1 PTPSHATGARRR
13 DQGPRAAPPRSAPR
27 SLPRVHGGGLAS
39 RAGLEPRARAP
50 ERDQIVVAEPPDGA
64 RRVGRS
70 LAGNSLLLA
79 SVGEAPGGSETEDHP
94 PAPAHARSPK
104 EHGPPLRTDTVQ
116 IIEAQADIARC
127 QRARPG
133 VIDDPPLSRL
143 EPRPQELAASVD
155 LHSI

>member
-1 PTPSHATGARRR
+1 
-13 DQGPRAAPPRSAPR
+13 PRSAPR

-79 SVGEAPGGSETEDHP
+79 SVGEAPRGNENEDHP
-94 PAPAHARSPK
+94 HGTAHGRRPQ
-104 EHGPPLRTDTVQ
+104 EHWHPLRTDTVP
-116 IIEAQADIARC
+116 IIEAQADIAR
-127 QRARPG
+127 
-133 VIDDPPLSRL
+133 
-143 EPRPQELAASVD
+143 
-155 LHSI
+155 